1 MPERKP
7 AVVYDINVLVAAF
20 VATDSEWPYIAQV
33 PPTSASPDADA
44 FSIAFDADEFSLY
57 VSPHIMENL
66 ARVLVEKTG
75 IQPANVERIVDA
87 VLEIVETSGGAVI
100 DPPRQAFD
108 VADHEDNLIL
118 DLAIAAEA
126 TIVVSNDTDLT
137 SLSPWHNR
145 IAIMRPQEFVARVV
159 QMRRGR

>member
-1 MPERKP
+1 MPEPKA
-7 AVVYDINVLVAAF
+7 AVVYDINVLVGAF
-20 VATDSEWPYIAQV
+20 AGPDSDWPYVAQV
-33 PPTSASPDADA
+33 PPSTSNADADA
-44 FSIAFDADEFSLY
+44 LSIAFDADEFRIYS
-57 VSPHIMENL
+57 SPHIMENL
-66 ARVLVEKTG
+66 ARVLADLGV
-75 IQPANVERIVDA
+75 QPGRAANVVDA

-100 DPPRQAFD
+100 DPPRRAFD

-145 IAIMRPQEFVARVV
+145 IVIVRPREFVAHVV
-159 QMRRGR
+159 QLRRGR

>member
-1 MPERKP
+1 MPESKP
-7 AVVYDINVLVAAF
+7 AIVYDINVLVSAF
-20 VATDSEWPYIAQV
+20 VGPDAEWPFIAQV
-33 PPTSASPDADA
+33 PPTTSSPDADA
-44 FSIAFDADEFSLY
+44 LSISFDADEFSLY
-57 VSPHIMENL
+57 SSPHIMENL
-66 ARVLVEKTG
+66 ARVLVDEYG
-75 IQPANVERIVDA
+75 VQPARAASVVEA

-100 DPPRQAFD
+100 DPPRKAFD

-145 IAIMRPQEFVARVV
+145 IAIMRPREFVTRVV

>member
-1 MPERKP
+1 MPESKP
-7 AVVYDINVLVAAF
+7 AIVYDINVLVSAF
-20 VATDSEWPYIAQV
+20 VGPDAEWPFIAQV
-33 PPTSASPDADA
+33 PPTTSSPDADA
-44 FSIAFDADEFSLY
+44 LSIAFDADEFSLY
-57 VSPHIMENL
+57 SSPHIMENL
-66 ARVLVEKTG
+66 ARVLVDEYG
-75 IQPANVERIVDA
+75 VQPDRAASVVEA

-100 DPPRQAFD
+100 DPPRKAFD

-145 IAIMRPQEFVARVV
+145 IAIMRPREFVTRVV

>member
-1 MPERKP
+1 MPYWPSVVEPKP

-20 VATDSEWPYIAQV
+20 VGPDSEWPYIAQV
-33 PPTSASPDADA
+33 PPAPTTPTPTPL
-44 FSIAFDADEFSLY
+44 SIAFDADEFSLY
-57 VSPHIMENL
+57 SSPHIMENL
-66 ARVLVEKTG
+66 ARVLVELG
-75 IQPANVERIVDA
+75 LQPARVADVVDA

-118 DLAIAAEA
+118 DLAVAAGA

-137 SLSPWHNR
+137 SASPCLPRSCLVIRH
-145 IAIMRPQEFVARVV
+145 A
-159 QMRRGR
+159 

>member
-1 MPERKP
+1 MPEPKP

-20 VATDSEWPYIAQV
+20 VAPDSEWPYIAQV
-33 PPTSASPDADA
+33 PPSTGNPDADA

-57 VSPHIMENL
+57 SSPHILENL
-66 ARVLVEKTG
+66 ARVLADEYGVRRA
-75 IQPANVERIVDA
+75 QVERIVAA

-100 DPPRQAFD
+100 DPPRKAFD
-108 VADHEDNLIL
+108 VVDHEDNLVL
-118 DLAIAAEA
+118 DLAIAVEA

-137 SLSPWHNR
+137 SISPWHNR
-145 IAIMRPQEFVARVV
+145 IAILRPRDFVSRVI

>member
-1 MPERKP
+1 MAEPKP

-20 VATDSEWPYIAQV
+20 VGPDSEWPYIAQV
-33 PPTSASPDADA
+33 PPSTDNADADA
-44 FSIAFDADEFSLY
+44 LSIAFDADEFSLY
-57 VSPHIMENL
+57 SSPHIMENL
-66 ARVLVEKTG
+66 ARVLVG
-75 IQPANVERIVDA
+75 LGVQPARVADVVDA

-118 DLAIAAEA
+118 DLAVAAGA

-145 IAIMRPQEFVARVV
+145 IAIMRPREFVARVV
-159 QMRRGR
+159 QLRRGR

>member
-1 MPERKP
+1 MPESKP
-7 AVVYDINVLVAAF
+7 AIVYDINVLVSAF
-20 VATDSEWPYIAQV
+20 VGPDAEWPFIAQV
-33 PPTSASPDADA
+33 PPTTSSPDADA
-44 FSIAFDADEFSLY
+44 LSIAFDADEFSLY
-57 VSPHIMENL
+57 SSPHIMENL
-66 ARVLVEKTG
+66 ARVLVDEYG
-75 IQPANVERIVDA
+75 VQPARAASVVEA

-100 DPPRQAFD
+100 DPPRKAFD

-145 IAIMRPQEFVARVV
+145 IAIMRPREFVTRVV

>member
-1 MPERKP
+1 MPESKP
-7 AVVYDINVLVAAF
+7 AIVYDINVLVSAF
-20 VATDSEWPYIAQV
+20 VGPDAEWPFIAQV
-33 PPTSASPDADA
+33 PPTTSSPDADA
-44 FSIAFDADEFSLY
+44 LSISFDADEFSLY
-57 VSPHIMENL
+57 SSPHIMENL
-66 ARVLVEKTG
+66 ARVLVDEYG
-75 IQPANVERIVDA
+75 VQPDRAASVVEA

-100 DPPRQAFD
+100 DPPRKAFD

-145 IAIMRPQEFVARVV
+145 IAIMRPREFVTRVV